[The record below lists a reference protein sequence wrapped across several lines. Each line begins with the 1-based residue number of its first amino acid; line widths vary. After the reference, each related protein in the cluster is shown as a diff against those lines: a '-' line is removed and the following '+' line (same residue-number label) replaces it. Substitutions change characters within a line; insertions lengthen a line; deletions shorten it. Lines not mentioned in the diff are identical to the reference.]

1 MEKCTRK
8 LGDGI
13 STTKLKNQ
21 VFSDLIKFIR
31 NNEYLDHPNKPKYL
45 PFTSK
50 KFTFKEIDRKELNNL
65 ESLMENDECDKFEIL
80 DSKEIVIFQ
89 DELGNYIQLESYGRE
104 SILIRH
110 IIGLNQPEFLGK
122 TLELFKSVEKYLI
135 ISLGEVPPLYIKM
148 VPGIEFGFNEER
160 EFNNIL
166 SIFDELL
173 GFTIQLVNNKDQTA
187 LLYRSSQPNHTTYA

>member
-1 MEKCTRK
+1 
-8 LGDGI
+8 
-13 STTKLKNQ
+13 
-21 VFSDLIKFIR
+21 
-31 NNEYLDHPNKPKYL
+31 
-45 PFTSK
+45 
-50 KFTFKEIDRKELNNL
+50 
-65 ESLMENDECDKFEIL
+65 
-80 DSKEIVIFQ
+80 
-89 DELGNYIQLESYGRE
+89 LESYGRE

-187 LLYRSSQPNHTTYA
+187 LLYRSSQPN